1 MHMVYDLPDM
11 KLLARGGQADIYE
24 IDSARILRVL
34 RETGEHSVQALH
46 AERAIMALLR
56 TRGAS
61 VPEVYE
67 PGEAGGMP
75 AYAMQRIS
83 GPSMLEKMMRN
94 PLGIGGYGKTLA
106 DLHLEILCTTAP
118 GALQDIN
125 GRAKFLINRAS
136 LLDEDDKAFA
146 LSLLD
151 GLPAGDALMHG
162 DFHPGNILSDGGKYY
177 IIDWFGATKGD
188 PVSDVAH
195 TYLLCADKPR
205 IPGESAAKH
214 YFQKTFA
221 RRFGNVYL
229 KRIRSKLGFGMDEF
243 GKWLAVRAAERSV
256 YGQPSERTGRAAFV
270 KACRNAHL
278 KGTGSARWYKFL

>member
-34 RETGEHSVQALH
+34 RETDEHSVRALH
-46 AERAIMALLR
+46 AERAVMALLR
-56 TRGAS
+56 ARGAS

-67 PGEAGGMP
+67 AVEACGMP

-94 PLGIGGYGKTLA
+94 PLGIGGYAKALA
-106 DLHLEILCTTAP
+106 DLHMEVLCTTAP
-118 GALQDIN
+118 AELQDIN
-125 GRAKFLINRAS
+125 ARAKFLINRAL
-136 LLDEDDKAFA
+136 LLDEDDKAFV

-151 GLPAGDALMHG
+151 SLSVGDALMHG
-162 DFHPGNILSDGGKYY
+162 DFHPGNILADGGRYY

-221 RRFGNVYL
+221 RRFGNTYL
-229 KRIRSKLGFGMDEF
+229 KRIRTKLGFSMDIF

-256 YGQPSERTGRAAFV
+256 YGQPMERAGRAAFV
-270 KACRNAHL
+270 RVCRKAHL
-278 KGTGSARWYKFL
+278 KGTGSAGWHKLL